1 MQAAAGAFWI
11 GSDHAFDLVETYLN
25 FRHDLDMPTAPQEAL
40 FTLSADSRYRLWVNG
55 AFVARG
61 PARCWPWAQA
71 MDVLDIAPYLC
82 VGVNQIALQVYSPGY
97 SHFAYVHRGA
107 AGWLGWIAL
116 DGAIALVSD
125 QSWRVRRDASW
136 DALVPR
142 ISIYG
147 AGIERRDMTRDTD
160 WQTAAPEG
168 WATPR
173 IVAPPESPIWSGL
186 HLRDVPLLPE
196 DVSPLTT
203 PCQTRFGRVATP
215 ALPDLHQDLRR
226 AFAACPVAAVPPHMQ
241 PGECAIWIFDLGQ
254 SWVCLG
260 GATVQ
265 ATEGARLTIS
275 YAEKLRDGAVLLSDP
290 DTYCRMRPSD
300 IFHLRAGSQTAEPFS
315 ARGGRYLIFRLEAV
329 AACTPDVQF
338 YARSFRAPLVETA
351 LPAQGDAVLDAVAAM
366 CARTIRACLQDGF
379 VDSIWRESSQWLGDV
394 VAEAF
399 ALQGI
404 SDDARP
410 LMRAIVMAEQ
420 GALADGILP
429 SVLPSETHA
438 YVVTDYNFAWI
449 ELLEMLR
456 MHPGASDAAG
466 FLADRMPTLA
476 RMLARFRQDVAADG
490 LLRAEPGRR
499 LFLDWSGQDRSEP
512 NLTYNLRYLHGL
524 QTAARLA
531 TALDRAELAANWAA
545 QAAALRAQ
553 IEQTFRNGAG
563 WRESPQAA
571 AAQLPLALLLLTGVV
586 TGHEV
591 TALADQII
599 ARSLDLD
606 DGAPADKLILA
617 SPFMHHYVFAA
628 LDHIG
633 RPDAIRAIIRARWG
647 RWAMAGQATTW
658 ENWNVDF
665 PDGSVCHGFSAHPLG
680 WLKHTQ
686 TPKT

>member
-1 MQAAAGAFWI
+1 M
-11 GSDHAFDLVETYLN
+11 
-25 FRHDLDMPTAPQEAL
+25 
-40 FTLSADSRYRLWVNG
+40 
-55 AFVARG
+55 
-61 PARCWPWAQA
+61 
-71 MDVLDIAPYLC
+71 IAP
-82 VGVNQIALQVYSPGY
+82 
-97 SHFAYVHRGA
+97 
-107 AGWLGWIAL
+107 
-116 DGAIALVSD
+116 
-125 QSWRVRRDASW
+125 RRF
-136 DALVPR
+136 LP
-142 ISIYG
+142 SI
-147 AGIERRDMTRDTD
+147 
-160 WQTAAPEG
+160 P
-168 WATPR
+168 
-173 IVAPPESPIWSGL
+173 S
-186 HLRDVPLLPE
+186 LL
-196 DVSPLTT
+196 
-203 PCQTRFGRVATP
+203 A
-215 ALPDLHQDLRR
+215 
-226 AFAACPVAAVPPHMQ
+226 
-241 PGECAIWIFDLGQ
+241 
-254 SWVCLG
+254 
-260 GATVQ
+260 
-265 ATEGARLTIS
+265 
-275 YAEKLRDGAVLLSDP
+275 
-290 DTYCRMRPSD
+290 
-300 IFHLRAGSQTAEPFS
+300 
-315 ARGGRYLIFRLEAV
+315 LEAV
-329 AACTPDVQF
+329 ARLGSV
-338 YARSFRAPLVETA
+338 TA
-351 LPAQGDAVLDAVAAM
+351 AAQDLALTHSAVSRQLNVLEDQLGVALL
-366 CARTIRACLQDGF
+366 RRDGRG
-379 VDSIWRESSQWLGDV
+379 VALTESGATAQWLSRYRSTV
-394 VAEAF
+394 PIYALSRNAAARLFAF
-399 ALQGI
+399 GM
-404 SDDARP
+404 DAY
-410 LMRAIVMAEQ
+410 
-420 GALADGILP
+420 ALAPYLD
-429 SVLPSETHA
+429 
-438 YVVTDYNFAWI
+438 W
-449 ELLEMLR
+449 LR
-456 MHPGASDAAG
+456 THPGASDAAG